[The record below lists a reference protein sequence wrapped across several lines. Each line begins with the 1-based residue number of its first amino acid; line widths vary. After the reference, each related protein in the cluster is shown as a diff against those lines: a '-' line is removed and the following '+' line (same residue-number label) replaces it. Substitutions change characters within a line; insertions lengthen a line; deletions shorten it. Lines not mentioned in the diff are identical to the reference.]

1 MIQVKRFQK
10 WVILMG
16 VSLALSA
23 GFTSYAN
30 EPYYLN
36 GDKTLPMIQNT
47 GGTYGDGATGIYMD
61 LSTIEVEDV
70 FEDGL
75 QAKVKLVNVESANT
89 CTEDWIHVRYSVD
102 GKAWALGKDS
112 RWREIPSNTDDPASL
127 VVSFIRQEMGAS
139 ERRDT
144 LSGEISAIMDK
155 KQDNPG
161 KVTPDDAIP
170 LIDVQAPQQDV
181 KKKGAVQKADKEKDN
196 SEPVT
201 VTITEAPQVEI
212 TSNPPVQV
220 DIT

>member
-1 MIQVKRFQK
+1 MKRFQK
-10 WVILMG
+10 WAILMG

-23 GFTSYAN
+23 GFESYAY

-47 GGTYGDGATGIYMD
+47 GGIYGDGATGIYMD

-75 QAKVKLVNVESANT
+75 QAKVKLVNVESAKSFT
-89 CTEDWIHVRYSVD
+89 ADWIHVRYSVD
-102 GKAWALGKDS
+102 GRAWALGKDE

-127 VVSFIRQEMGAS
+127 VVSYIRQEMGAS

-155 KQDNPG
+155 KQDNLG
-161 KVTPDDAIP
+161 KVTPADAIP
-170 LIDVQAPQQDV
+170 LIDVQAPPQDV
-181 KKKGAVQKADKEKDN
+181 KKKGSVQKEDKGKDN

-212 TSNPPVQV
+212 TSNPPAQV

>member
-1 MIQVKRFQK
+1 MKRFQK
-10 WVILMG
+10 WAVLLG

-23 GFTSYAN
+23 GFESYAY

-36 GDKTLPMIQNT
+36 GDKTLPMIENT
-47 GGTYGDGATGIYMD
+47 GGIYNDGATGMFMD

-75 QAKVKLVNVESANT
+75 QAKVKTVNVESAKT
-89 CTEDWIHVRYSVD
+89 CTEDWVHVRYSVD

-112 RWREIPSNTDDPASL
+112 RWREIPSDTDDPASL
-127 VVSFIRQEMGAS
+127 VVSFIRQEMGNS

-144 LSGEISAIMDK
+144 FSGEISAIMDK
-155 KQDNPG
+155 KQGNLG
-161 KVTPDDAIP
+161 KVAPADAIP
-170 LIDVQAPQQDV
+170 LIDVQAPPQDV
-181 KKKGAVQKADKEKDN
+181 KKKGSVQKENKSGDS